1 MNDGNKILKNINN
14 SFLAILSSINSF
26 RVAFLR
32 IFANVSKDCCE
43 ILRRCAVFIAL
54 VNMTAV
60 HQKLHKHH
68 KNFIGPPGPRG
79 LPGQKG
85 QKVGFKL

>member
-1 MNDGNKILKNINN
+1 MMATKFSKTINN

-85 QKVGFKL
+85 QKVGLKL